1 MYFRKGDLKMKK
13 SKLSLCLVT
22 SFIGAL
28 ALSACSTAT
37 SSGPTSSTE
46 SIIEGIE
53 YNTETGKFKIDI
65 DKFYKEYGESEEGTT
80 LFYNSVLESLIRNR
94 YEKLSSMSG
103 STLRP
108 YAALVRDAEK
118 KVEVQHQLAR
128 DNASSN
134 GTTESEEWDKI
145 LESYKCESENDLKEH
160 FLYELEKPAMEDWFY
175 KTNIS
180 TLKDQY
186 IGVKEVEEG
195 GVKSWE
201 TMPQAKTEDYTS
213 VFPYHILHVLVK
225 LDADASDYSRAEI
238 KEAEA
243 EKLWNVV
250 RKLIDGS
257 YDFEQ
262 VVASESQDTSADEYG
277 DVGIMSTQTS
287 FYNEFKLGI
296 YAYDALLSNTNI
308 ENDSNADIYK
318 AFGISK
324 TSLVKT
330 ETLVNGSN
338 VVEEQYRKVPEF
350 AKEEMVTDVQTAVNG
365 YVNTPSQTQFLGLP
379 TVPWQVFKLL
389 DDSKSY
395 EKIGS
400 TELDTTAASYP
411 RNILFNQFLNFRSP
425 FVITNEDITA
435 FYTDDDDTTTKTV
448 AEAEVATAPNYTHV
462 SLSEHNFETGDFK
475 VETPNF
481 TKNAVPSMP
490 GKSVLTTNKG
500 DVVIG
505 VRSTAGI
512 HFMVMRKSV
521 FYNTNAGS
529 YEDKALT
536 ISKANTSLSDYYTT
550 EVPTAAEA
558 AAHPSYIYN
567 VVTDDNSYY
576 TSRADTIKNK
586 LKNADSS
593 DIFDAG
599 YEYRLFNYL
608 INNVGASNITF
619 FDGTTLAQSKI
630 YQNIVNKYKLL
641 RENKFMSYRES
652 IISSWKDYLLQ
663 LENQNAMRELKGQ
676 VATTCAFKFMKAQN
690 ESDPTAYIA
699 LFNEGGACYVK

>member
-94 YEKLSSMSG
+94 YEKLSSMTG

-145 LESYKCESENDLKEH
+145 LESYNCESENDLKEH

-175 KTNIS
+175 KTNVP

-201 TMPQAKTEDYTS
+201 TMPQAKTKDYTS

-238 KEAEA
+238 KEEEA

-262 VVASESQDTSADEYG
+262 VVASESEDTSADEYG

-296 YAYDALLSNTNI
+296 YAYDALLSETNV
-308 ENDSNADIYK
+308 ESSDNEDIYK
-318 AFGISK
+318 AFGVSD

-338 VVEEQYRKVPEF
+338 EVEEQYRKVPEF

-365 YVNTPSQTQFLGLP
+365 YANTKSQTQFLGLP

-389 DDSKSY
+389 NDSKSY

-435 FYTDDDDTTTKTV
+435 FYTDDDETTTKTV
-448 AEAEVATAPNYTHV
+448 EQAEAATAPNYTHV
-462 SLSEHNFETGDFK
+462 SLSEHNFSTGDFK
-475 VETPNF
+475 VENPNF

-521 FYNTNAGS
+521 FYNTNASS

-550 EVPTAAEA
+550 EVPTASEAEE
-558 AAHPSYIYN
+558 HPSYIYN

-593 DIFDAG
+593 DIFDAS
-599 YEYRLFNYL
+599 YEYRLFDYL
-608 INNVGASNITF
+608 INNVGTSNITF
-619 FDGTTLAQSKI
+619 FDGTSLADSKI

-652 IISSWKDYLLQ
+652 ILSSWKDYLLQ
-663 LENQNAMRELKGQ
+663 LENQNEMRELKGQ

-690 ESDPTAYIA
+690 VSDPTAYIA
-699 LFNEGGACYVK
+699 LFNEGGDCYVK